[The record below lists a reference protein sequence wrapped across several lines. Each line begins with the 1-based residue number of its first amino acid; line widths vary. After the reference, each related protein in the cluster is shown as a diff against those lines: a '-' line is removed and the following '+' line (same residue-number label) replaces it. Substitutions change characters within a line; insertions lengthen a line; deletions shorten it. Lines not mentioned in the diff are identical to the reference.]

1 MKKFTNTTMYEFT
14 HNGKEYQR
22 NVKEIDI
29 SSNDVETIKNNLSK
43 VSKTGI
49 YFLVLKDDFML
60 SYSNFYSETTGIFF
74 KEGCPYTVEFT
85 PHLNIKEN
93 EKNSYMLEKDF
104 VAYVGKAENF
114 STRISEHL
122 FGDKINGTASLK
134 LGLKS
139 RESIKEHLKLLIVEG
154 SKDECRDMENNARDK
169 YGSYFG
175 K

>member
-1 MKKFTNTTMYEFT
+1 MKKFTNTTTYEFT
-14 HNGKEYQR
+14 HNGNRHRR

-29 SSNDVETIKNNLSK
+29 ASNDVETIKNNLSK

-49 YFLVLKDDFML
+49 YFFVLKDDFML

-104 VAYVGKAENF
+104 VAYIGRAEKF
-114 STRISEHL
+114 TKRISEHL

-139 RESIKEHLKLLIVEG
+139 REPIKKNLRLLIVEG
-154 SKDECRDMENNARDK
+154 SKTEYKDMENSARNQ